1 MNLET
6 FLEQFCSQ
14 FEDTDLTTINEF
26 TEFKSIKEWDSL
38 VALSVIALIDDE
50 YGVLLTGSDM
60 LRSNT
65 ISDLYTLVVSKM

>member
-14 FEDTDLTTINEF
+14 FEDTDLSTINEF
-26 TEFKSIKEWDSL
+26 TEFKKVKEWDSL

-65 ISDLYTLVVSKM
+65 ISDLYTLVLSKM

>member
-14 FEDTDLTTINEF
+14 FEDTDVTTINEL
-26 TEFKSIKEWDSL
+26 TEFKSVKEWDSL

-65 ISDLYTLVVSKM
+65 ILDLYTLVVSKM